1 MKNQPGTNKTR
12 ENQPGTTKT
21 MKTHLEPWKT
31 MKNNLEPWKTMKN
44 SLEPWKSTWW
54 KCSFFVSYAGS
65 QLTFMTQN
73 EKVLIFR
80 YSRGVKTDLR
90 DTEWESAHFSLLTRG
105 HNWPFRCL
113 DKVGQA
119 TFGQDNV
126 AKFVMV
132 MSVNIMLV
140 RIKLVLKYWSGWNW
154 QSWSWPRCRR
164 KEGKSGV
171 ALLPFCCFCF
181 SFCRLL

>member
-1 MKNQPGTNKTR
+1 MLI
-12 ENQPGTTKT
+12 
-21 MKTHLEPWKT
+21 HLEVVR
-31 MKNNLEPWKTMKN
+31 N
-44 SLEPWKSTWW
+44 
-54 KCSFFVSYAGS
+54 CSFFVTYAGS

-80 YSRGVKTDLR
+80 YSRGVKTDLH

-113 DKVGQA
+113 DKVGHA

-126 AKFVMV
+126 AKLVIV

-140 RIKLVLKYWSGWNW
+140 RIMLVLKYWSGWNW

-181 SFCRLL
+181 SFCCLLEHFCRFCILAQLHHLDLVQPSWAGTTLA